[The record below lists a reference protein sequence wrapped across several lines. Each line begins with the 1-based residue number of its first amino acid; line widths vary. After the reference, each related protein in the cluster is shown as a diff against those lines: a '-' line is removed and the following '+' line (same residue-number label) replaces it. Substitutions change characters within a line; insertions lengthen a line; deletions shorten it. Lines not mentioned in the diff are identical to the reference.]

1 VTLRLILVLSF
12 FYCSQAVRA
21 QTIPAIP
28 IDPADIPLPARRTQV
43 LTSLEQLS
51 GISLSYAAN
60 QFDNIVITELPSE
73 PSDLYSILGKVFF
86 DYQVQVSVTSQE
98 KWVLQIKEA
107 RISISGY
114 TLDATTGEV
123 LPGVLIYQP
132 TTGNYTTSDVK
143 GFYYIECRPGQ
154 LEFEIRMLGYEI
166 MRHRE
171 EPYKSI
177 IRSFRLS
184 IVPNTLPAVVIQ
196 EKQLLDPLSEV
207 MPRSTGI
214 ERNTVLGE
222 PDPLNVLKTLPGV
235 SPGGEG
241 QMGIHVRGSGPD
253 QNLVMME
260 GMPIYEAY
268 HTGALSSIFMDDAVR
283 TVDFMKSGQPA
294 RYGGRL
300 NAVVNVLLKDGN
312 RQKRESILHL
322 GIQGLSFFTEGP
334 LAKKKLTYALAMRTS
349 WINTALDPIK
359 SKITLYD
366 DIFLQ
371 YRDIQAKLNY
381 RWSETR
387 KMSVSYYRGND
398 RLRLYKENK
407 NIFGATVASQ
417 SNQFSSGN
425 EVLSVQY
432 DHVLNHSMKYNLQ
445 AGMLNYGVFSR
456 GTYQFPVSLADS
468 TTGTLDV
475 INNSKVRDWQ
485 ATSTLDYF
493 VSDNIKLSAGAGYIH
508 HTLNPAVKQS
518 LAVVEGIAEGFG
530 NPDSSYIATELFSFV
545 EGNLEIGNRFYLIPG
560 LYQVNYRQAQFSHTS
575 WQPRVQMQYLP
586 SEKWSLQLSYT
597 RSAQYINLLANSG
610 LGLPSELWIPS
621 TQKTGPQFADH
632 YSFDTRFALDSIH
645 SVGISAYRRDLQSLI
660 EYSELV
666 DFFINLFPPKGS
678 PPIVS
683 TERGWE
689 GQVQT
694 GSGRT
699 TGIELSIRADRAN
712 WQYWV
717 SYHQG
722 KSTLTF
728 AGLNEGKPFV
738 SRYDKPQQ
746 INAGFLYKSK
756 KGWRIGANWTYTSG
770 QPFTLADEKVTFYSG
785 LDTLGITLVQ
795 TGKKNNY
802 RMPAFHQLTVNA
814 AYEIKIK
821 DILCTFSFGAYNVY
835 NRLNPYF
842 IYATRNDASNTV
854 FKKVSLFPIL
864 PQLGVRFVWK

>member
-1 VTLRLILVLSF
+1 
-12 FYCSQAVRA
+12 
-21 QTIPAIP
+21 
-28 IDPADIPLPARRTQV
+28 
-43 LTSLEQLS
+43 
-51 GISLSYAAN
+51 
-60 QFDNIVITELPSE
+60 
-73 PSDLYSILGKVFF
+73 
-86 DYQVQVSVTSQE
+86 
-98 KWVLQIKEA
+98 
-107 RISISGY
+107 
-114 TLDATTGEV
+114 
-123 LPGVLIYQP
+123 
-132 TTGNYTTSDVK
+132 
-143 GFYYIECRPGQ
+143 
-154 LEFEIRMLGYEI
+154 

-171 EPYKSI
+171 EHYKSN
-177 IRSFRLS
+177 IRTFRLA

-322 GIQGLSFFTEGP
+322 GVQGLSFFTEGP

-371 YRDIQAKLNY
+371 YRDFQAKLNY

-398 RLRLYKENK
+398 R
-407 NIFGATVASQ
+407 
-417 SNQFSSGN
+417 
-425 EVLSVQY
+425 
-432 DHVLNHSMKYNLQ
+432 HSMKYNLQ
-445 AGMLNYGVFSR
+445 GGMLNYSVFSR
-456 GTYQFPVSLADS
+456 GTYEFPVSLADS

-485 ATSTLDYF
+485 ATGTFDFF
-493 VSDNIKLSAGAGYIH
+493 VNDNIKLSAGAGYIH

-530 NPDSSYIATELFSFV
+530 NPDSSYTATELFGFI
-545 EGNLEIGNRFYLIPG
+545 EGNLELGNRFYLIPG
-560 LYQVNYRQAQFSHTS
+560 LYQVNYKQAQFTHSS
-575 WQPRVQMQYLP
+575 WQPRVQMQYHP

-610 LGLPSELWIPS
+610 LGLPSGLWIPA

-632 YSFDTRFALDSIH
+632 FSFDTRFALDSIH
-645 SVGISAYRRDLQSLI
+645 SVGIGAYRRNLQSLI

-712 WQYWV
+712 WQYWL

-722 KSTLTF
+722 KSTMTF
-728 AGLNEGKPFV
+728 AGLNEGNAFV

-746 INAGFLYKSK
+746 INAGLLYKSNN
-756 KGWRIGANWTYTSG
+756 GWRIGANWTYTSG

-814 AYEIKIK
+814 SYETKIK
-821 DILCTFSFGAYNVY
+821 EILCTFSFGAYNVY

-864 PQLGVRFVWK
+864 PQLSVRFVWK

>member
-1 VTLRLILVLSF
+1 MTIRIILVFGLFCLS
-12 FYCSQAVRA
+12 QVAWA
-21 QTIPAIP
+21 QTLPNISIN
-28 IDPADIPLPARRTQV
+28 PADIPLPAKRTQI
-43 LTSLEQLS
+43 LTSLERIS

-60 QFDNIVITELPSE
+60 QFDNVVITDLPAGT
-73 PSDLYSILGKVFF
+73 SDLYSILEKVFF
-86 DYQVQVSVTSQE
+86 DYQIQVAATSPE

-107 RISISGY
+107 RISVSGY
-114 TLDATTGEV
+114 TLDAGTGEI

-143 GFYYIECRPGQ
+143 GFYYIECRPGT
-154 LEFEIRMLGYEI
+154 LELEVRMLGYEI

-171 EPYKSI
+171 ETYKSI
-177 IRSFRLS
+177 IRSFRLA

-241 QMGIHVRGSGPD
+241 QMGIQVRGSGPD

-260 GMPIYEAY
+260 GMPLYEAY
-268 HTGALSSIFMDDAVR
+268 HTGALSSIFLDDAVR

-312 RQKRESILHL
+312 RQKRESILNL

-349 WINTALDPIK
+349 WINTVLDPIK
-359 SKITLYD
+359 SKISLYD
-366 DIFLQ
+366 DIFLR

-381 RWSETR
+381 RWSETQ
-387 KMSVSYYRGND
+387 KMSVSYYKGSD
-398 RLRLYKENK
+398 RLRLSKDNK
-407 NIFGATVASQ
+407 NLFGQTVARQ

-425 EVLSVQY
+425 ELISVQY
-432 DHVLNHSMKYNLQ
+432 DHVLGHRMKYNLQ
-445 AGMLNYGVFSR
+445 AGLLNYKVFSR
-456 GTYQFPVSLADS
+456 GTYFFPVSEADS

-475 INNSKVRDWQ
+475 INNSKVRDLQ
-485 ATSTLDYF
+485 ATGIFDYF
-493 VSDNIKLSAGAGYIH
+493 VSDNVKLSAGMGYIH
-508 HTLNPAVKQS
+508 HALNPAVKQS

-530 NPDSSYIATELFSFV
+530 NPDSAYFASELYTFV
-545 EGNLEIGNRFYLIPG
+545 EGNLELANRFYLIPG
-560 LYQVNYRQAQFSHTS
+560 LYQVNYKQSQFKHTS
-575 WQPRVQMQYLP
+575 WQPRVQMQYHP
-586 SEKWSLQLSYT
+586 SENWTLQLSYT

-610 LGLPSELWIPS
+610 LGLPSELWVPATS
-621 TQKTGPQFADH
+621 KTGPQFADH

-645 SVGISAYRRDLQSLI
+645 TIGIGAYRRNLKQLI
-660 EYSELV
+660 EYGELV

-689 GQVQT
+689 SQVQT
-694 GSGRT
+694 GIGQAS
-699 TGIELSIRADRAN
+699 GIELSLRADRPT

-722 KSTLTF
+722 KSTMTF
-728 AGLNEGKPFV
+728 DGLNEGVSFV
-738 SRYDKPQQ
+738 SRFDKPLQ
-746 INAGFLYKSK
+746 INAGVLFKNK
-756 KGWRIGANWTYTSG
+756 KGWSIGANWAYTSG

-785 LDTLGITLVQ
+785 FDTIGITLVQ

-802 RMPAFHQLTVNA
+802 RMPAFHQLTINA
-814 AYEIKIK
+814 SYQWDVR
-821 DILCTFSFGAYNVY
+821 DIRCIFSFGAYNVY

-842 IYATRNDASNTV
+842 IYATRTEAINTQ

-864 PQLGVRFVWK
+864 PQLSARFEWN